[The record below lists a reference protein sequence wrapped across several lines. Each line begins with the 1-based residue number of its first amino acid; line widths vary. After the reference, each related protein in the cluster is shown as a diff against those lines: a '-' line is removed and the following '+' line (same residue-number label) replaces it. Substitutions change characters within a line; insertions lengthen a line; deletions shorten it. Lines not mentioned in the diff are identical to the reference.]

1 MKFVLPSGG
10 TLFPFSESR
19 ANRATKRMFNL
30 ALRYKARINRLYI
43 YNWEQPAANNRFDA
57 GLIRAN
63 GTPRPAYR
71 TVRERVRTRA
81 FNRRP

>member
-30 ALRYKARINRLYI
+30 AKRYQARIDRLYI

-57 GLIRAN
+57 GLDSRQRHAAAGVPDRA
-63 GTPRPAYR
+63 
-71 TVRERVRTRA
+71 RA
-81 FNRRP
+81 CAHAHL